1 MAVLQASPAPAGTIE
16 VVAAELKARVIAI
29 PLKQMIPAWIL
40 LFGVFTCPLSAG
52 ETNASAA
59 TIRVLEQRPQ
69 VDVLAPGTKLF
80 TNREFTF
87 ADCPPWLKGKK
98 FLRGRMERL
107 NFTCIREGNVVV
119 LTPDPA
125 ASKKDS
131 RAAELE
137 AAGFVRSEDP
147 AFQLFGRNP
156 GDQVRAYQ
164 KQLKTGEQ
172 LALGKWA
179 VIAGF
184 DGFVPEPDIME
195 AWPGNQGEVLYNGI
209 QLPESWPPRS
219 VSFDDVSPMPV
230 PYLTHPPKVIPIDVG
245 RQLFVDDFLIEK
257 TGLAREY
264 HHATKYEGNPVLRP
278 ETPMETGN
286 GSGLAIATP
295 KSGGVWWDPD
305 KQDFRMWYEAEWLT
319 SMAYATSKD
328 GLKWDRPELDIEP
341 GTNRIL
347 PRTIKP
353 DSSTVFVD
361 YVTKDPK
368 QRYKMFL
375 RKPGGD
381 SKLGAYLMVSADGIH
396 WSEPVMSGGMGDRS
410 TMFFNP
416 FRNKWVFSLRDD
428 YRGRSRRYWESD
440 DFLKGAQWK
449 DGEPVLWIA
458 ADRLDEPDSEIKKTP
473 QLYNLDAVA
482 YESLLL
488 GVFQIWYG
496 PDNDVCEQFG
506 LPKTTELQLMYSRDG
521 FHWSRPDRHP
531 FIRAERN
538 DVWDRGY
545 VQSVGGVCLIRG
557 DKLWFYYIGFQGDE
571 KRSKA
576 NGKAGGGMYDKG
588 STGVAFL
595 RRDGF
600 ASMNS
605 GAEAGTLTTRPVTF
619 HGKQLFVNADVP
631 DGRLRAEVLDGN
643 GRVIEPFTLAN
654 CEPVKSDGTIIP
666 VRWKGAGDL
675 SSVAGKPVRLRF
687 ELENGKLY
695 SFWVSADETGR
706 SDGYVAAGGPGFT
719 GPTDTVGIGSLE
731 AEKKFPA
738 PATSNHP
745 K

>member
-1 MAVLQASPAPAGTIE
+1 MKQFFPGWIFFFGWFMSPS
-16 VVAAELKARVIAI
+16 
-29 PLKQMIPAWIL
+29 
-40 LFGVFTCPLSAG
+40 FAG
-52 ETNASAA
+52 ETNAPAA
-59 TIRVLEQRPQ
+59 VIRVLEQRPG
-69 VDVLAPGTKLF
+69 VDALVPGGKLF
-80 TNREFTF
+80 TNREFTLT
-87 ADCPPWLKGKK
+87 DCPPWLKGKK

-107 NFTCIREGNVVV
+107 NFTCVREGNIVV

-137 AAGFVRSEDP
+137 AAGFVRTKDP
-147 AFQLFGRNP
+147 AFQLFGKNP
-156 GDQVRAYQ
+156 NDQVRVYQ
-164 KQLKTGEQ
+164 KKLAAGEQ

-179 VIAGF
+179 VLVGF
-184 DGFVPEPDIME
+184 DEFIPEPEIVE
-195 AWPGNQGEVLYNGI
+195 AWPRNRGEVLHNGI
-209 QLPESWPPRS
+209 RLPESWPPRS
-219 VSFDDVSPMPV
+219 VYFDEASPMPV
-230 PYLTHPPKVIPIDVG
+230 PYLTHPPQVIPIDLG
-245 RQLFVDDFLIEK
+245 RQLFVDDFLIGK
-257 TGLAREY
+257 TDLVRE
-264 HHATKYEGNPVLRP
+264 HHRATKYEGNPVLRP
-278 ETPMETGN
+278 ETPMETG
-286 GSGLAIATP
+286 SGGMAVAAP

-305 KQDFRMWYEAEWLT
+305 KQDFRMWYEADWLT
-319 SMAYATSKD
+319 SMAYATSRD
-328 GLKWDRPELDIEP
+328 GLKWERPDLDIEP

-347 PRTIKP
+347 PKTIRP

-361 YVTKDPK
+361 YLTKDPK

-416 FRNKWVFSLRDD
+416 FRNKWIYSLRDD

-449 DGEPVLWIA
+449 DGEPVLWLSC
-458 ADRLDEPDSEIKKTP
+458 DRLDEQDAEIKKTP

-482 YESLLL
+482 YESLML
-488 GVFQIWYG
+488 GIFQIWHG
-496 PDNDVCEQFG
+496 PDNDVCEKTG

-521 FHWSRPDRHP
+521 FHWSRPDRNP
-531 FIRAERN
+531 FIRAERR

-545 VQSVGGVCLIRG
+545 VQSVGGVCLVRG

-571 KRSKA
+571 TRTKA
-576 NGKAGGGMYDKG
+576 NGKTGLGMYDKG

-600 ASMNS
+600 VSLNA
-605 GAEAGTLTTRPVTF
+605 GREPGTLTTRPVTF
-619 HGKQLFVNADVP
+619 HGKQMFVNAEVP
-631 DGRLRAEVLDGN
+631 AGRMRAEILDEN
-643 GRVIEPFTLAN
+643 GKVIEPFTLAN
-654 CEPVKSDGTIIP
+654 CEPVKADGTIIP
-666 VRWKGAGDL
+666 VRWKGVEDL
-675 SSVAGKPVRLRF
+675 SSIVGKPVCIRF

-695 SFWVSADETGR
+695 SFWVSADKSGR

-731 AEKKFPA
+731 ADERI
-738 PATSNHP
+738 SRREQR
-745 K
+745 